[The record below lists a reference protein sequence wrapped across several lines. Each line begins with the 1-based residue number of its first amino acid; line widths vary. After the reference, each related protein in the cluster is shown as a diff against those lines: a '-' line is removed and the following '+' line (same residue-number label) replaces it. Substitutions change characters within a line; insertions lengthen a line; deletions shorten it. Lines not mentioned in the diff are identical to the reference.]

1 MFIILCLINI
11 SCKGFVVFQLIA
23 ISFVKSDK
31 FCDDLN
37 INTTG
42 CECFIERHEN
52 HSISCVGD
60 NITEIGLNRFSNISE
75 KFYSLYIINT
85 SLIEI
90 SENQFCGSSF
100 ERIII
105 INNFFLESIAVGA
118 FNKST
123 NLILLEFINN
133 RMLDK
138 ESVDG
143 LKSIKRPQNVPPLE
157 TTFATDDREC
167 TTKCNQTELE
177 LNCTMRC
184 EISIIQ
190 F

>member
-1 MFIILCLINI
+1 M
-11 SCKGFVVFQLIA
+11 VVFQLIA
-23 ISFVKSDK
+23 ISYVKCDK

-37 INTTG
+37 INTTE
-42 CECFIERHEN
+42 CECFIEHHNN

-60 NITEIGLNRFSNISE
+60 NITEIGLNRFSSISE
-75 KFYSLYIINT
+75 NFYSLYIINT

-90 SENQFCGSSF
+90 SENQFSGSSF

-105 INNFFLESIAVGA
+105 GNNFFLESIAVGA

-123 NLILLEFINN
+123 NLILLEVVNN
-133 RMLDK
+133 PMLDK

-143 LKSIKRPQNVPPLE
+143 LKSIKRPQNVPLLE
-157 TTFATDDREC
+157 TSFSSDERGC
-167 TTKCNQTELE
+167 TAKCNDTG
-177 LNCTMRC
+177 CTVEC
-184 EISIIQ
+184 LISIIQ